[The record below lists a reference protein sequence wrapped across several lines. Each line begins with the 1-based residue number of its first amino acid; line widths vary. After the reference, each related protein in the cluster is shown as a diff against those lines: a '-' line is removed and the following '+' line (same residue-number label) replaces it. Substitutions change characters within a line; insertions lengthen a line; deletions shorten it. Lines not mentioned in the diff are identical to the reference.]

1 MTTKDKN
8 FRENVNTL
16 GTFKKNGNNI
26 VPRIL
31 RFALDGGGQILSTG
45 PKLVYL
51 SVPITCTITK
61 ARLLA
66 DASGSIVIDIWK
78 DSYANF
84 PPTVADTITASAK
97 PTLSSAQK
105 SENTTLTGWTT
116 ALTEGDIL
124 EANVDSVSGIS
135 KVYLDLFVS

>member
-1 MTTKDKN
+1 MTTKTKI
-8 FRENVNTL
+8 FRENLNIL
-16 GTFKKNGNNI
+16 GTYQKNGNNI
-26 VPRIL
+26 VPRVL
-31 RFALDGGGQILSTG
+31 RFTIDGAGQVIATG

-51 SVPITCTITK
+51 SIPITCTITK

-66 DASGSIVIDIWK
+66 DATGSIVIDVWK

-97 PTLSSAQK
+97 PTLSAARK
-105 SENTTLTGWTT
+105 SEDSTLTGWTT

-124 EANVDSVSGIS
+124 EVNVDSVSGIS
-135 KVYLDLFVS
+135 KVYLDLFIG